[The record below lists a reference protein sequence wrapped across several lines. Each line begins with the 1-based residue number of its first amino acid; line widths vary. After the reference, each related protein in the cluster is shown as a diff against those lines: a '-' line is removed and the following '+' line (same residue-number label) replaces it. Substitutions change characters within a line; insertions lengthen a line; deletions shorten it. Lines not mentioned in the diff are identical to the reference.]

1 VFEFG
6 DSFSDALDVLTG
18 ERKQPHRCAR
28 NDAGRAFR
36 RQEECDL
43 AERVAG
49 HFDQLLLVGPAA
61 LTADGGEFNQD
72 AAMLSSIDTVPSA
85 RSSTAKV
92 RPVIDRPQVLARDL
106 GDFSTAA
113 EAART

>member
-1 VFEFG
+1 V
-6 DSFSDALDVLTG
+6 DRLDCVQPLPDAAG
-18 ERKQPHRCAR
+18 ER
-28 NDAGRAFR
+28 NDAF
-36 RQEECDL
+36 

-72 AAMLSSIDTVPSA
+72 AAMLSLRDTVPSA

-92 RPVIDRPQVLARDL
+92 RPVIDRPQVLARDP
-106 GDFSTAA
+106 GDVSTAA